1 MKKKLLFIAPN
12 YYGFNEVVYQG
23 LQSFSD
29 YEVIEID
36 STKPYKY
43 KNIGE
48 RIYNF
53 FLKIFKGHNLKKIK
67 TELYIQQ
74 SIEKYG
80 QYDLLLVNRPD
91 MLTKQALESAVSKS
105 KKSKAILWDSIKKIP
120 QQNEYLAKFDNILSF
135 DPDDCIHYG
144 FTPITNFYFR
154 EAHNW
159 EIKFDVALLMTY
171 DNRINDAIKLFRY
184 FKSQGINAKAR
195 IFVHKKD
202 LIKEKLPKNMEVIE
216 QIIPFK
222 SSCEYYFDSKAIL
235 DLSHPH
241 QKGLSFRPFEA
252 LGLKKKLITTAE
264 NVKSL
269 EFYNTTN
276 ILYLQD
282 IDNIDFPEKFLKD
295 DYLTPSLQITKR
307 YSLENWVES
316 VTS

>member
-12 YYGFNEVVYQG
+12 YYGFNEVVYNG
-23 LQSFSD
+23 LRSFSE

-43 KNIGE
+43 KNISE
-48 RIYNF
+48 RVYNF
-53 FLKIFKGHNLKKIK
+53 FLKKFRGLNLKKVK
-67 TELYIQQ
+67 SEFYLQK
-74 SIEKYG
+74 SIEKYE
-80 QYDLLLVNRPD
+80 QYDLLLINRPD
-91 MLTKQALESAVSKS
+91 LLTKHALETAVSRS
-105 KKSKAILWDSIKKIP
+105 KKSKAILWDSIEKIP
-120 QQNEYLAKFDNILSF
+120 QSNEFLSKFDAVLSF
-135 DPDDCIHYG
+135 DPADCYKYG
-144 FTPITNFYFR
+144 FTPITNFYFK
-154 EAHNW
+154 EAQNW
-159 EIKFDVALLMTY
+159 EIKFDVALLITY

-184 FKSQGINAKAR
+184 FNNNGIKAKAR
-195 IFVHKKD
+195 IFAYKKD
-202 LIKEKLPKNMEVIE
+202 QIKEKLPENMEIIE

-222 SSCEYYFDSKAIL
+222 NSCEYYFDSKIIL

-282 IDNIDFPEKFLKD
+282 INDIEIPEDFLKD
-295 DYLTPSLQITKR
+295 EYLNPDLQITKR
-307 YSLENWVES
+307 YSLENWVEN